1 MRRRSIVIVSLCCA
15 LLFGIGVYIHL
26 VREGFRHVLP
36 TSALRQAQQDWQNRQ
51 PVKSL
56 FESIKAFKLAL
67 ECGARHQVAR
77 RHIARMVVLERAGDL
92 DKALVECVK
101 GTQILGNCDDEG
113 SLGYLCNVI
122 ELEIK
127 QLSPA
132 PTPEFVP

>member
-1 MRRRSIVIVSLCCA
+1 MRRRSIVVVSLSCVF
-15 LLFGIGVYIHL
+15 LLCIGACIHL
-26 VREGFRHVLP
+26 VREGFCHVIP
-36 TSALRQAQQDWQNRQ
+36 ASALRQAQQDWQDGQ

-56 FESIKAFKLAL
+56 LESVKAFKLAL
-67 ECGARHQVAR
+67 ECGARYQVAQ
-77 RHIARMVVLERAGDL
+77 RHIARMVILERAGDL

-127 QLSPA
+127 RLSPA